1 MKSSKEKVKD
11 LVNFV
16 ETEMNA
22 SKTIKTHEVLAD
34 GKVDFQGTKD
44 ACKLYIAANGPLCE
58 IYLGTKLKMRKIK

>member
-1 MKSSKEKVKD
+1 MKSSEEKVKD

-22 SKTIKTHEVLAD
+22 SKTIKTHEVLVD
-34 GKVDFQGTKD
+34 GKVEFQGTKD

-58 IYLGTKLKMRKIK
+58 ILGTKLKMRKIK

>member
-11 LVNFV
+11 LVNSV

-44 ACKLYIAANGPLCE
+44 VCKLYIAAIGPLYE
-58 IYLGTKLKMRKIK
+58 IFLGTKLKMRKIK